1 MALIAC
7 KECKTEIS
15 SSAAACPKCGQP
27 NPKAKHLSGSQVFF
41 ALLMVFA
48 AIWWFGG
55 GGFDSH
61 VTQQVNKIEN
71 QVASDSVA
79 QYQIAKREG
88 DQMQTCVHAG
98 IVAAAYLQAK
108 DESNYQQWKQTEKSD
123 CRKAGVPR

>member
-1 MALIAC
+1 
-7 KECKTEIS
+7 
-15 SSAAACPKCGQP
+15 
-27 NPKAKHLSGSQVFF
+27 
-41 ALLMVFA
+41 MVFA